1 MLKLANRTGFAIF
14 YDGRSGVLYLRL
26 WILVSSYSGNLEKHC
41 YSGVFT
47 RVRLK
52 FKLLYLNWRETWKSY
67 FL

>member
-1 MLKLANRTGFAIF
+1 MLKLPSRTGFAIF
-14 YDGRSGVLYLRL
+14 YDGRSAVLYLRL

-52 FKLLYLNWRETWKSY
+52 FKLLY
-67 FL
+67 